1 MRAKLRKNIGKIL
14 SDNKNCTINY
24 IITFIKAIFSK
35 TQNNIKYNIHTHIG
49 CDSGINA
56 NVYIDGEFQ
65 STHPHRV

>member
-1 MRAKLRKNIGKIL
+1 MIA
-14 SDNKNCTINY
+14 
-24 IITFIKAIFSK
+24 FIKVIFSK